1 MQIKNVFRRE
11 LYGYFNS
18 PVAYIFLVIFITMTG
33 YFTFG
38 FGGFYEAR
46 QADLRSFFHFHPLIY
61 LVFVPAIAMRLWS
74 EERMSGTIQL
84 LLTLPITVAQAVI
97 GKFLAAWAFLGVA
110 LLLTSPMIFTVWYLG
125 SPDNGVIFT
134 SYLGSFLMAGS
145 YLAVGAFTSSLTKN
159 QVVSFVLSI
168 ALCFVILL
176 PSLPMVVDFLRVV
189 LPNGAVEF
197 VASLGFWVHFESIK
211 RGVID
216 IGDVVYFVSLIVFML
231 YANVL
236 VIEAKKSA

>member
-1 MQIKNVFRRE
+1 MQVKNVLKRE

-18 PVAYIFLVIFITMTG
+18 PVAYIFLVIFIMMTG

-38 FGGFYEAR
+38 FGRFYEAG
-46 QADLRSFFHFHPLIY
+46 QADLRAFFHFHPLIY

-84 LLTLPITVAQAVI
+84 LLTLPITVSQAVV
-97 GKFLAAWAFLGVA
+97 GKFLAAWIFLGVA
-110 LLLTSPMIFTVWYLG
+110 LLMTTPMVFTVWYLG
-125 SPDNGVIFT
+125 DPDYGVIFA

-145 YLAVGAFTSSLTKN
+145 YLAVGAFTSSITKN

-168 ALCFVILL
+168 AFCFIILL
-176 PSLPMVVDFLRVV
+176 PSLPMVVEFLRLF
-189 LPNGAVEF
+189 LPLSAVDF
-197 VASLGFWVHFESIK
+197 VSSFGFWVHFESIK

-216 IGDVVYFVSLIVFML
+216 IGDVFYFLSLIAFML

-236 VIEAKKSA
+236 VIEAKKAS